1 MQTESF
7 EIRGGVSL
15 HGSIPVSGAKNHALK
30 LIPAALLFS
39 GSVTLRN
46 VPQIQDV
53 NRMLEILQQFGARVN
68 QPAPREIVIES
79 PQQCDGILPPE
90 LVTKLRAS
98 AVLIGPLLARYGHV
112 TLPHPGGDNIGRRP
126 IDFFVHGFRAMGAQ
140 VDVDD
145 ATYLFSAPKGLCGAT
160 ILFPTISVTGTETL
174 LMGAV
179 LATGTTVLKNAAC
192 EPEIVALAEFL
203 TSHGASIHGAGTHT
217 ITIVGTGAA
226 LSTNAEATVLPD
238 RIEAGSFAM
247 LAAATR
253 SQLTI
258 TNCIPEHLEV
268 PLAVLKEMGVPITT
282 TQESIEVRP
291 WATPLLPQQIITHE
305 YPGFPTDLQAPMA
318 ALLTQAQG
326 QSSIRETIYEG
337 RLFYTE
343 MLNRLGAHMTML
355 DPHRVTIHG
364 PTPLIGA
371 EVESQD
377 IRAGAAVLIAAL
389 TAQGTTHITNI
400 YHIDRGYERIEER
413 LQAVGA
419 NITRIGAE

>member
-1 MQTESF
+1 MQKESF
-7 EIRGGVSL
+7 EIQGGFPL
-15 HGSIPVSGAKNHALK
+15 HGNIPVFGAKNHALK
-30 LIPAALLFS
+30 LIPAALLFT

-53 NRMLEILQQFGARVN
+53 TRMLEMLQHIGARVN
-68 QPAPREIVIES
+68 HANPREIIIQS
-79 PQQCDGILPPE
+79 SQQSDGALPAE

-98 AVLIGPLLARYGHV
+98 AVLIGPLLTRYGQV

-140 VDVDD
+140 VDVNDE
-145 ATYLFSAPKGLCGAT
+145 TYHFSAPNGLHGAT

-174 LMGAV
+174 VLGAV
-179 LATGTTVLKNAAC
+179 LAAGTTVLKNAAC
-192 EPEIVALAEFL
+192 EPEIVALADFL
-203 TSHGASIHGAGTHT
+203 NAHGASIHGAGTHT

-226 LSTNAEATVLPD
+226 FETDGEAAVIPD
-238 RIEAGSFAM
+238 RIEAGSFVM

-253 SQLTI
+253 SHLTI

-268 PLAVLKEMGVPITT
+268 PLAVLQDMGVPITT
-282 TQESIEVRP
+282 TDASIEVRS
-291 WATPLLPQQIITHE
+291 WTEQLQPQQIITHE

-318 ALLTQAQG
+318 ALLTQAHG

-355 DPHRVTIHG
+355 DPHRVTIYG
-364 PTPLIGA
+364 PTLLTGA

-389 TAQGTTHITNI
+389 TAQGTTLIKNI

-413 LQAVGA
+413 LQAIGA
-419 NITRIGAE
+419 NITRIRGA